1 MYRDARTLKNSR
13 FLTKKCDPTLIQ
25 NEKDR
30 VELSRALV
38 QIFDLWQLSTAEQ
51 TSLLGLSNVSRVS
64 LTRYRDGNPLA
75 DHRDLIERAC
85 NVIRIY
91 TSLETLFPDNHE
103 LALAWVKAK
112 NRAFG
117 NLTPISVM
125 CENGYLGLVQVRRY
139 LEFEKGR

>member
-1 MYRDARTLKNSR
+1 M
-13 FLTKKCDPTLIQ
+13 TKKCDPSLIQ
-25 NEKDR
+25 CEKDR
-30 VELSRALV
+30 ADLSRALV
-38 QIFDLWQLSTAEQ
+38 QIFDLWQLSTTEQ

-64 LTRYRDGNPLA
+64 LNRYREGKPLA
-75 DHRDLIERAC
+75 DHRDLIDRAC

-91 TSLETLFPDNHE
+91 TSLETLFPDNPE
-103 LALAWVKAK
+103 LALVWVRTR

-117 NLTPISVM
+117 NLMPISVM